1 MNTSEYTMQ
10 AQLDRR
16 LQLIESGNFRYTAGG
31 YTAGSGPTWG
41 SYSRVSGLKEAKVE
55 QLEYFKNIIQFYDG
69 QIRVRIEEP
78 GLTLYAE
85 NEDILMDIARVEAN
99 SLTEVHRP
107 ASPAATDALDR
118 GEYIIKKPTEYT
130 HKVVFKESGVI
141 SAESK
146 ASIYDYL
153 INLGDIIKMTK
164 SCERNL
170 TERRFWFTSSYF
182 YTKDESILTFLN
194 LIAPGSIAGIYK
206 LTTL

>member
-1 MNTSEYTMQ
+1 MQ

-16 LQLIESGNFRYTAGG
+16 LQLIESGHVRYTTGSYSAGN
-31 YTAGSGPTWG
+31 GPTWG
-41 SYSRVSGLKEAKVE
+41 SYSRMTALKEASVE
-55 QLEYFKNIIQFYDG
+55 QLEYFKNIIQQYDG
-69 QIRVRIEEP
+69 QIKVRIEEP
-78 GLTLYAE
+78 SLTLYAD
-85 NEDILMDIARVEAN
+85 NEDVLLDIACVEAD

-107 ASPAATDALDR
+107 INLAAADALNR
-118 GEYIIKKPTEYT
+118 GECLLKKPTEYT
-130 HKVVFKESGVI
+130 HKVVFKESAVL

-146 ASIYDYL
+146 ASVYDYL
-153 INLGDIIKMTK
+153 INLGDIIKMTR

-194 LIAPGSIAGIYK
+194 LIAPGAIAGIYK